1 MPDESNPADLPD
13 EARPAYEAY
22 LAMSATKN
30 AYFSFMVELDQKQK
44 NGDEITIAENL
55 KLEQLLKEH
64 DEKVAAFNEA
74 MQAMKEMDEA
84 ARSRPI
90 RAMGGT
96 TPGPGY

>member
-1 MPDESNPADLPD
+1 MSNETDPSELPA

-44 NGDEITIAENL
+44 NGDEITMAENL

-74 MQAMKEMDEA
+74 MQTMKTMDEA
-84 ARSRPI
+84 ARHALI
-90 RAMGGT
+90 RAMGGSA
-96 TPGPGY
+96 PGTGQ